1 MLEYIMGWIIGIN
14 SKKKIIE
21 PLDNNIDILP
31 KEEVIEKPKVIKY
44 VLIPE
49 LNDLPT
55 TLEESYID
63 YKENNLVC
71 IYSQGHIYY
80 YLEVEVNE
88 DEIMWGREEL
98 LNYI

>member
-31 KEEVIEKPKVIKY
+31 KEEIIEKPKVVKY

-55 TLEESYID
+55 TLEESYIN
-63 YKENNLVC
+63 YVENNLVC
-71 IYSQGHIYY
+71 IYSKGHIYY
-80 YLEVEVNE
+80 YLEVEVDE
-88 DEIMWGREEL
+88 DKIMWGKEEL